1 MTTLIKNAT
10 IVDGSGKPPFKGDI
24 FIKNDVISA
33 IGSLGRQSAKK
44 VINVSGQFA
53 APGFI
58 DVNSSSDH
66 YLTLFSNPEQQDFL
80 LQGVTTIFGGLCG
93 SSLAPL
99 LYGELLSIR
108 KWANNVSKINIDWKR
123 VEELLLVLKR
133 RGLGVNF
140 GTLVGHST
148 VRRGILG
155 ENLRD
160 LTDNELAV
168 FEKIL
173 MESLNDGAF
182 GLSTGLGYVHA
193 RNTPH
198 YEIKRLVH
206 IVSRKGG
213 IYATHLRNEGRG
225 LLASLTETINI
236 AKETKAK
243 ILINH
248 LRPLKGFE
256 VEYSEGLA
264 LLSQEGGDTR
274 IYFDLYPF
282 EMSHVA
288 IYSFLPEWTQNGG
301 MEVMLENIKNKSI
314 REKIISDVHIL
325 GDGDNITIASAPHSE
340 YLVGKTLK
348 SFAEKRN
355 ISLAEGLLRLMEL
368 TDLKCTV
375 FYKNIDLALTKKS
388 LVHER
393 ALVSGNA
400 LSAEPGAYKSER
412 STKTFIKFLDL
423 VLGEK
428 LLSIETAI
436 VKLTATPASLYGLK
450 NRGLLKE
457 GLKADITI
465 FSFDEKAGTEIQQVF
480 INGEHAVENK
490 ILRDGRAGE
499 ILRYQS

>member
-10 IVDGSGKPPFKGDI
+10 IIDGTRKPPFKGDI

-33 IGSLGRQSAKK
+33 VGSLGRQSAKK

-58 DVNSSSDH
+58 DANSSSDH

-108 KWANNVSKINIDWKR
+108 KWVSNVSRINIDWKS
-123 VEELLLVLKR
+123 VNEFLLVLKR

-160 LTDNELAV
+160 LTDSELAV
-168 FEKIL
+168 FEKML
-173 MESLNDGAF
+173 LDSLNDGAF

-198 YEIKRLVH
+198 HEIKRLVH
-206 IVSRKGG
+206 LVSRKGG
-213 IYATHLRNEGRG
+213 LYATHLRNEGRG

-236 AKETKAK
+236 AKETGAK

-256 VEYSEGLA
+256 AEYSEGLT
-264 LLSQEGGDTR
+264 LLCEETKDAS

-288 IYSFLPEWTQNGG
+288 LYSFLPEWAQNGG
-301 MEVMLENIKNKSI
+301 MEIMLENIKNKSI

-325 GDGDNITIASAPHSE
+325 GDGDNITIASAPNSE

-348 SFAEKRN
+348 SFAEKRDVS
-355 ISLAEGLLRLMEL
+355 IIEGLLRLMEL
-368 TDLKCTV
+368 TGFKSTV
-375 FYKNIDLALTKKS
+375 FYKNINLELTKKS
-388 LVHER
+388 LVHEM
-393 ALVSGNA
+393 ALVSGN
-400 LSAEPGAYKSER
+400 SISTEPGAYKSER
-412 STKTFIKFLDL
+412 STKTFTKFLDL
-423 VLGEK
+423 VLREK

-436 VKLTATPASLYGLK
+436 AKLTAVPASLYGLK

-457 GLKADITI
+457 GMKADITI
-465 FSFDEKAGTEIQQVF
+465 FSFDDKTGVEIQHVL

-490 ILRDGRAGE
+490 TLKVASAGE
-499 ILRYQS
+499 ILRKT